1 MPTNQALIGVSK
13 VREITKLQQ
22 KYLDWL
28 LRMTLKNH
36 NFPTRQETAN
46 HFGVNLNAAQF
57 QIVELERKG
66 YIKQLPYSPKY
77 KFTNIKLVE
86 G

>member
-1 MPTNQALIGVSK
+1 MK
-13 VREITKLQQ
+13 EITKLQH
-22 KYLDWL
+22 KYYSWL
-28 LRMTLKNH
+28 LRQTLKNH

-57 QIVELERKG
+57 HIVELERKG
-66 YIKQLPYSPKY
+66 YIQQLPNSPRY

>member
-1 MPTNQALIGVSK
+1 MKEL
-13 VREITKLQQ
+13 TKLQE
-22 KYLDWL
+22 KYYNWL
-28 LRMTLKNH
+28 LKQTLKNH
-36 NFPTRQETAN
+36 NFPTRQEAAN

-57 QIVELERKG
+57 HIVELERKG

-77 KFTNIKLVE
+77 KFVDVKLTISPT